1 MKMIEFTKHQKYR
14 RQQVWEVVK
23 GKGEKM
29 SRNFQRSGYEVIDE
43 DLFAFINIGYKG
55 HSGQIY
61 PNKYDPE
68 NEVLKWYGKA
78 KTHSNQ
84 PQMKAIIDGFTTIY
98 CFARWDPAPVYE
110 YLGIGKVLGYKDN
123 FTDVYKEDG
132 TQTFCLEFELSCKD
146 NISNPAFINN
156 FDKLFEEGIPDTREG
171 KEKYVRHKTR
181 ERNQEIVRQKKEKF
195 QKQYGRLFC
204 EVCHFDFNAIYGA
217 QGDGFIEC
225 HHNIPL
231 YETTDERTTKLSDL
245 SLLCS
250 NCHRMVHRKK
260 EWLTV
265 EQLKKIY
272 RQINTKT
279 KSDITIG

>member
-1 MKMIEFTKHQKYR
+1 MGSNPTPSATALFANIR
-14 RQQVWEVVK
+14 RRLFYQLKQ
-23 GKGEKM
+23 
-29 SRNFQRSGYEVIDE
+29 SVID
-43 DLFAFINIGYKG
+43 DSCSTRYACICAN
-55 HSGQIY
+55 SRR
-61 PNKYDPE
+61 
-68 NEVLKWYGKA
+68 
-78 KTHSNQ
+78 S
-84 PQMKAIIDGFTTIY
+84 DGTN
-98 CFARWDPAPVYE
+98 D
-110 YLGIGKVLGYKDN
+110 G
-123 FTDVYKEDG
+123 TDYEDG

-195 QKQYGRLFC
+195 RKQYGRLFC

-279 KSDITIG
+279 KSDITIDH